1 MHLHTDLHWCAC
13 AQKHAQTVT
22 QTVSH
27 SVLAHSLSQGCSP
40 ARTLCVCL
48 GLPVCVTLGRGRWGQ
63 DVVIGGYFLLHT
75 MSDPLHKLLVWWP
88 KLLLSAISV
97 FHTLRHLSAYNPK
110 WLFLNNT
117 FCAFHTHDHV
127 LDHHWSSSV
136 CTNWL
141 SRALPSTNAN
151 DYRQRQIWNLNSNEI
166 TSTCVPVIGSSV
178 ITASTKEGHG

>member
-1 MHLHTDLHWCAC
+1 MRVRAKARTNS
-13 AQKHAQTVT
+13 HANSESQCSRT
-22 QTVSH
+22 
-27 SVLAHSLSQGCSP
+27 LSLSGLQSSSDIV
-40 ARTLCVCL
+40 CVFGFTC
-48 GLPVCVTLGRGRWGQ
+48 VCVTLGRGRWGQ

-88 KLLLSAISV
+88 KLLLSAISD
-97 FHTLRHLSAYNPK
+97 TLRHLSAYNPK

-178 ITASTKEGHG
+178 VTASTKEGHG

>member
-1 MHLHTDLHWCAC
+1 MRVRAKARTNS
-13 AQKHAQTVT
+13 HANSESQCSRT
-22 QTVSH
+22 
-27 SVLAHSLSQGCSP
+27 LSLSGLQSSSDIV
-40 ARTLCVCL
+40 CVFGFTC
-48 GLPVCVTLGRGRWGQ
+48 VCVTLGQGRWGQ

-97 FHTLRHLSAYNPK
+97 FHTLCHLSAYNPK